1 MAKYQAFLI
10 AGAALFALARSA
22 GAADLLPPPPALE
35 PTPPAEMEF
44 SGWYLRGDVGLGINA
59 TKPSLAVSPDPLA
72 AGIAGGTLD
81 ASATNGFFNPTIS
94 ELGVFDIGFG
104 YQFNNWF
111 RADVTEEYRG
121 GATFQALEV
130 LNEPNIVAPNTS
142 TQQYADFYRGNMSS
156 WVTMFNG
163 YVDLGTWSGITPYL
177 GAGAGFAYNKL
188 FGVTDTGTAFTRGIL
203 SPVGGYLNDGGKW
216 NFAWGLMAGLSFN
229 VSQNL
234 KLDLGY
240 RYLDYGKFT
249 SGSAHCLNGTGGG
262 GGFSCQSYTVYSK
275 NELASNDFRIGLRWM
290 IGDASYAPP
299 QPLVR
304 KY

>member
-1 MAKYQAFLI
+1 MAKYQAFMI
-10 AGAALFALARSA
+10 AGAAFFALARSA

-35 PTPPAEMEF
+35 PPPPVEMEF

-59 TKPSLAVSPDPLA
+59 TKSTLAVSPDPLA

-81 ASATNGFFNPTIS
+81 AAATNRFFNPTIS
-94 ELGVFDIGFG
+94 DSGVFDIGFG

-121 GATFQALEV
+121 GASFQALEV
-130 LNEPNIVAPNTS
+130 LNEPNIVGTNTS
-142 TQQYADFYRGNMSS
+142 TQQYADFYRGNLSS

-163 YVDLGTWSGITPYL
+163 YVDLGTWSGITPYI
-177 GAGAGFAYNKL
+177 GAGAGFSYNKL
-188 FGVTDTGTAFTRGIL
+188 FGMTDTGTAFTNGGL
-203 SPVGGYLNDGGKW
+203 SPVGGYLDDAGKW
-216 NFAWGLMAGLSFN
+216 NFAWGLMAGLSFD

-249 SGSAHCLNGTGGG
+249 SGTAHCLNGTGGG
-262 GGFSCQSYTVYSK
+262 SGFSCQAYTIYSK
-275 NELASNDFRIGLRWM
+275 NELTSNDFRIGLRWM
-290 IGDASYAPP
+290 IGDASVP
-299 QPLVR
+299 QAPLVR